1 MRYAHRITAILLS
14 TLTFAIGTTPALAH
28 GDASHFDSVKGRH
41 GGQLGV
47 AGVYGFELTIEKDAK
62 AAVDNPVV
70 VYVTNHDGQ
79 AVSTTG
85 ATGAATL
92 LSGKEKTVVTLT
104 PDGDNRMKGIGK
116 YVSNP
121 AMKVIVAITLPGKAT
136 EQARFT
142 PMTPASDGHSDH
154 KH

>member
-62 AAVDNPVV
+62 SAVDNPVV

-85 ATGAATL
+85 ATGTATL

-104 PDGDNRMKGIGK
+104 PDGDNRLKGMGK
-116 YVSNP
+116 YASNP
-121 AMKVIVAITLPGKAT
+121 TLKAIVAITLSGKAM

-142 PMTPASDGHSDH
+142 PLAAPADGHTDH